1 MNVFRCD
8 SSLFLVIFEVFDPK
22 LPSLSASLPSFTPA
36 PRTLFASSLKSQISV
51 KSLWRNMVVLL
62 SHSQRKRPL
71 STHVK
76 VLEFIFLNMNIL
88 LPFDP
93 FITIDFL
100 LERIEVLLTYITPF
114 FQHINILSSVF
125 LLWLNFINHW
135 TR

>member
-1 MNVFRCD
+1 
-8 SSLFLVIFEVFDPK
+8 
-22 LPSLSASLPSFTPA
+22 
-36 PRTLFASSLKSQISV
+36 
-51 KSLWRNMVVLL
+51 MVVLL

-125 LLWLNFINHW
+125 LL
-135 TR
+135 